1 MKKSENGLSLYPS
14 DLVNHLG
21 CGHLTQLNLAVAEGI
36 LDKPKYHDPNA
47 DVLRE
52 RGLEF
57 EKAYLNYLKENGFI
71 ITVPSDENAEN
82 GYERTVSDMQKG
94 VDFIYQAR
102 LEMDAWGGT
111 ADFLK
116 RVDQPSS
123 LGNWSYEVIDT
134 KLARE
139 TKAGA
144 ILQLCL
150 YSQLIE
156 HIQGVLP
163 EHIHVVAPGDDKFL
177 PTSYRTEDYLAYH
190 RLMQRRLQEQ
200 LATKQDIYPE
210 PVSHCDICSWWQIC
224 DKRRRTDDHLS
235 LVAGISRSQR
245 AEVEFWGINTMEA
258 LARLPIPIVRKPSR
272 GMKETYVKIRE
283 QARVQIESRERGE
296 LLYEVLEQQP
306 PYFDDAEKQV
316 LTKGLYRLPEPTPG
330 DIFLD
335 FEGDPFIGTSGLE
348 YLTGWLEIESGTP
361 EYHHMWAFEA
371 ADEKAAFETFIDI
384 IYKKLGRHPGLHIYH
399 FHHYETSALK
409 RMMGKYTTRENEMD
423 KLLRGQRFVDLHNI
437 LKQTLRASVEKY
449 SLKDLEAF
457 YKFHRKTKLREAA
470 QQKRILEHSLE
481 LSRHAE
487 IPNQSKEVTQAYNQE
502 DCLSALQMRNW
513 LEEIRDQI
521 IQKGKEISRPPL
533 LSGDVN
539 EEKQVRDQ
547 VLKELFDKLLENI
560 QPDPDDRTADENAKW
575 ILANLLEYHWREE
588 KSSWWEFYD
597 LMNRSVEELSD
608 ARTAL
613 GGLTFEDRFEVNVN
627 YVVNSYLFTPQ
638 DSEIKQGDIVYD
650 QGELKVGTV
659 TNIDSIA
666 GIVTIKQSL
675 ENKDDHPEA
684 VIKKPTR
691 YDTTFAKPG
700 AIRRLA
706 EWISEHGIDAPGP
719 FRAARDLLLQRNPR
733 LLNEKLN
740 QTGPIADVAV
750 RCAAALQ
757 ESVLP
762 IQGPPGAG
770 KTYTGAQIIIHLVR
784 SGKKVGVTA
793 NSHSAIDTLF
803 KEVIKWAGEQKP
815 IICGHK
821 VSDKSQVAFPEIK
834 AITDNKMALG
844 HLEKGKIHVLGGTPI
859 MWANQNFYE
868 KVDFLIIDEAG
879 QLSLADTIAAGQS
892 AKNIILLG
900 DPQQLKQPQ
909 KGSHPEGADVS
920 ALEHIL
926 GEHQTI
932 PPEKGLFL
940 DQTRRMH
947 PSICEYVSEL
957 FYERKLQSMQGLER
971 QLLSG
976 DTKYAGAGLYY
987 EQVQHIGNQN
997 FSLEEAERVRE
1008 IVNDLVQGTV
1018 KWTNQKGEIVPI
1030 DIKDILI
1037 IAPYNAQVGR
1047 IREKL
1052 PTGALIGTVDKFQGQ
1067 EAPVVIYSLASSS
1080 PEDAPRGMDFL
1091 YNANRFNVAISRARS
1106 TVIVVA
1112 SPKLFNPDCRTPVQM
1127 KMANAFCRYLEM
1139 AKNIE

>member
-1 MKKSENGLSLYPS
+1 MKKTEKGLFLFPT

-47 DVLRE
+47 DVLRK

-57 EKAYLNYLKENGFI
+57 EKAYLEYLKEKGCN
-71 ITVPSDENAEN
+71 ITLPSGETDEK
-82 GYERTVSDMQKG
+82 GYERTLSDMHNG

-102 LEMDAWGGT
+102 LEMGKWGGT
-111 ADFLK
+111 ADFLQ
-116 RVDQPSS
+116 RINRPSS
-123 LGNWSYEVIDT
+123 LGNWSYEVMDT

-150 YSQLIE
+150 YSQVIE
-156 HIQGVLP
+156 HIQGALP

-200 LATKQDIYPE
+200 LATKPELYPE
-210 PVSHCDICSWWQIC
+210 PVSHCDVCRWWQIC

-235 LVAGISRSQR
+235 LVAGISSSQR
-245 AEVEFWGINTMEA
+245 AEIESWGINSMEA
-258 LARLPIPIVRKPSR
+258 LARLPLPISRKPSR
-272 GMKETYVKIRE
+272 GMKETYLKIRE

-296 LLYEVLEQQP
+296 LLYEVLEQPQ
-306 PYFDDAEKQV
+306 PYFDEADKQIV
-316 LTKGLYRLPEPTPG
+316 TKGLYRLPEPTLG

-348 YLTGWLEIESGTP
+348 YLTGWVELESGKP
-361 EYHHMWAFEA
+361 EYHHLWAFEA
-371 ADEKAAFETFIDI
+371 ADEKAAFEIFMDMIFA
-384 IYKKLGRHPGLHIYH
+384 KLERFPGLHIYH
-399 FHHYETSALK
+399 FHHYEPSALK
-409 RMMGKYTTRENEMD
+409 RMMGKYATRENEMD
-423 KLLRGQRFVDLHNI
+423 KLLRGQRFVDLHSI

-449 SLKDLEAF
+449 SLKDLEPF
-457 YKFHRKTKLREAA
+457 YKFHRKTDLREAA
-470 QQKRILEHSLE
+470 KQKRVLEHALE
-481 LSRHAE
+481 LSRHTE
-487 IPNQSKEVTQAYNQE
+487 IPDQSKEVTQAYNHE

-513 LEEIRDQI
+513 LEEIRDQLF
-521 IQKGKEISRPPL
+521 QAGNEISRPTL
-533 LSGDVN
+533 IGGDAT
-539 EEKQVRDQ
+539 EGKQVRDLA
-547 VLKELFDKLLENI
+547 LKELHDKLAENI
-560 QPDPDDRTADENAKW
+560 QPDPEDRTIEENAKW

-608 ARTAL
+608 ARTAI
-613 GGLTFEDRFEVNVN
+613 GGLIFEERFEVNDN
-627 YVVNSYLFTPQ
+627 YVVNTYSFIPQ
-638 DSEIKQGDIVYD
+638 DSEIKKGDVVYNQDELIV
-650 QGELKVGTV
+650 GSI
-659 TNIDSIA
+659 TNIDIIA

-675 ENKDDHPEA
+675 EKKDDHPEG

-691 YDTTFAKPG
+691 YDTNYTKPG
-700 AIRRLA
+700 AIRSIA
-706 EWISEHGIDAPGP
+706 TWISEHGIDAPGP
-719 FRAARDLLLQRNPR
+719 FRAVRDLLLQRNPR
-733 LLNEKLN
+733 LTGEQIN
-740 QTGPIADVAV
+740 QTGSITEVAV
-750 RCAAALQ
+750 RCVTALQ

-784 SGKKVGVTA
+784 IGKKVGVTA

-803 KEVIKWAGEQKP
+803 KEVIKWAGDQSP

-821 VSDKSQVAFPEIK
+821 VSDKSQIAFPEIK
-834 AITDNKMALG
+834 AITDNKTALG

-859 MWANQNFYE
+859 MWANENFYD
-868 KVDFLIIDEAG
+868 KVDFLIVDEAG

-957 FYERKLQSMQGLER
+957 FYEKKLQSMQGLEN

-976 DTKYAGAGLYY
+976 DTKYVGAGLYY
-987 EQVQHIGNQN
+987 EQVEHYGNQN
-997 FSLEEAERVRE
+997 SSLEEAERVRT
-1008 IVNDLVQGTV
+1008 IVNDLVCGTV
-1018 KWTNQKGEIVPI
+1018 KWTNQKGETVPI
-1030 DIKDILI
+1030 NIKDILI
-1037 IAPYNAQVGR
+1037 IAPYNAQVAR

-1052 PTGALIGTVDKFQGQ
+1052 ANGALAGTVDKFQGQ
-1067 EAPVVIYSLASSS
+1067 EAPIVIYSMATSS

-1106 TVIVVA
+1106 AVIVVA
-1112 SPKLFNPDCRTPVQM
+1112 SPKLFNPDCRTPAQM

-1139 AKNIE
+1139 AKIVD